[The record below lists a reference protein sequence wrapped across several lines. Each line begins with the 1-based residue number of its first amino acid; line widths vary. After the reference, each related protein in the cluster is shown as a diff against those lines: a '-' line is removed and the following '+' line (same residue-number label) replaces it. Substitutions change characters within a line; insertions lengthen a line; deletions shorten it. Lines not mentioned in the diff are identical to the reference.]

1 MRARVGVLEDVRRSA
16 GGGLESVQGD
26 ELLGSGL
33 SAAKHHED
41 ALSVKEAELST
52 LRRLGGSED
61 NILIT
66 QGNLANS
73 YQGLGRHLEKTLRTR
88 QEVYSGRLRLDG
100 EEHRETLK
108 TAINYAISLS
118 TIQRYEEAM
127 ALLRKPIRI
136 ARRVLGD
143 NDEIT
148 ITMKMTY
155 AEALYKDT
163 SATLDN
169 LLESVKTLEET
180 GQTARR
186 VLGSSHPTAEF
197 IAGYLQNARA
207 ALRAREASARLKA
220 LAL

>member
-1 MRARVGVLEDVRRSA
+1 
-16 GGGLESVQGD
+16 
-26 ELLGSGL
+26 
-33 SAAKHHED
+33 
-41 ALSVKEAELST
+41 
-52 LRRLGGSED
+52 
-61 NILIT
+61 
-66 QGNLANS
+66 
-73 YQGLGRHLEKTLRTR
+73 
-88 QEVYSGRLRLDG
+88 
-100 EEHRETLK
+100 
-108 TAINYAISLS
+108 
-118 TIQRYEEAM
+118 
-127 ALLRKPIRI
+127 
-136 ARRVLGD
+136 
-143 NDEIT
+143 
-148 ITMKMTY
+148 MKMTY

>member
-1 MRARVGVLEDVRRSA
+1 
-16 GGGLESVQGD
+16 
-26 ELLGSGL
+26 
-33 SAAKHHED
+33 
-41 ALSVKEAELST
+41 VKEAELST